1 MLQVPLGLIGLCI
14 GVALIL
20 TEIWLAYMVHAYT
33 EKAEVLLPKS
43 SFVDANRKA
52 YSQAGFIGKVMRN
65 GFLTL
70 VLAMPGLCVR
80 RGILNSYDATT
91 FPKSFK
97 RMLFL
102 SWGLG
107 FLFFAALM
115 LFGGYIKFIEPTV

>member
-1 MLQVPLGLIGLCI
+1 MSDVPNGLILLFLFPP
-14 GVALIL
+14 LIL
-20 TEIWLAYMVHAYT
+20 TEIWLIYMVQVYT

-70 VLAMPGLCVR
+70 VLAMPGLCVK

-107 FLFFAALM
+107 FLFFAVLM